1 MQKVNVGSSRFRDIF
16 TIGILLAGF
25 ILVNHP
31 ALAQNSSQ
39 LATSGT
45 VVSVGNNTM
54 VVKDSANRYGLFVF
68 DKATVKPATL
78 APGSMVRV
86 FSTQTDDAEVR
97 LASVVQVI
105 QPGAPAS
112 PEPDIVPESISDAE
126 KEINRAVRKF
136 HLGIKGGMAL
146 DPELM
151 DVGIHARFGPF
162 FSKNV
167 QFRPS
172 IDFSFGEV
180 TKLFAINADV
190 IYNMSSN
197 PGARRT
203 VYFGIGPQFNFAEQ
217 SLSNRDVDFSEFH
230 YSTAMNI
237 LLGLRWR
244 SGLFTEM
251 ATSVYAKPA
260 PTLRLLVGYS
270 F

>member
-1 MQKVNVGSSRFRDIF
+1 MSSS
-16 TIGILLAGF
+16 
-25 ILVNHP
+25 NH
-31 ALAQNSSQ
+31 
-39 LATSGT
+39 
-45 VVSVGNNTM
+45 TM
-54 VVKDSANRYGLFVF
+54 VVKVSANQYVLFVF
-68 DKATVKPATL
+68 DKDTVKPATL
-78 APGSMVRV
+78 SPGSMVRV
-86 FSTQTDDAEVR
+86 FSTQTDDPEVR
-97 LASVVQVI
+97 LAAVVQVL
-105 QPGAPAS
+105 QVPGAPPNAAA
-112 PEPDIVPESISDAE
+112 PAEPDVVPESISDAE

-151 DVGIHARFGPF
+151 DVGIDARFGPF

-203 VYFGIGPQFNFAEQ
+203 VYFGIGPQFNFVEQ
-217 SLSNRDVDFSEFH
+217 SFTNHDISFSDFH